1 MLILRLIF
9 VLAVLLLVLS
19 VAMYVFTRNRRY
31 LTFAWQVVRVTML
44 LLSVFVLLFLL
55 ERYVLTSWRVLL

>member
-9 VLAVLLLVLS
+9 VLALLLLVLS